1 MHDGVRIDKWLWA
14 ARFYKTRTLATQ
26 AVVGGKVHLNGERA
40 KPARHVMPGDSL
52 RIRSGPYEH
61 VITVR
66 GLAQRRGSA
75 QSAAALYEEAP
86 ESVRAREVR
95 VMQVRLQAVPLY
107 TGRGRPT
114 KKARRTLDR
123 VRDEQ

>member
-1 MHDGVRIDKWLWA
+1 MDDGVRIDKWLWA

-26 AVVGGKVHLNGERA
+26 AVTGGKVHLNGERA
-40 KPARHVMPGDSL
+40 KAARHVVPGDSL

-61 VITVR
+61 VVTVR
-66 GLAQRRGSA
+66 ALAQRRGSA
-75 QSAAALYEEAP
+75 QAAAALFAEAP
-86 ESVRAREVR
+86 ESVRAREMR
-95 VMQVRLQAVPLY
+95 AIQVKLQAMPIY

-114 KKARRTLDR
+114 KKARRELDR